1 MSKKKVCT
9 YVYMCTYRHTC
20 MYTHMY
26 IHTHVMC
33 KYNYIVKKQ
42 VDLVV
47 FLKYHY
53 AALQL
58 RQKEEGK
65 TSMGKQSTIILV
77 SLSNFITNKPQ
88 R

>member
-1 MSKKKVCT
+1 MSKKCVYICI
-9 YVYMCTYRHTC
+9 YVYIQTY

-47 FLKYHY
+47 FFKYYY
-53 AALQL
+53 AVLQL
-58 RQKEEGK
+58 RQTEGK